1 MEGDEDRK
9 KHRQNQEREVLNMTN
24 YEANKETIELIT
36 LASGNWGANSDNE
49 VFRCHGGINSECVR
63 CQFNRG
69 DAYAERACVTHKL
82 NWLKEE
88 HSNVDWSKVETDT
101 LILVSN
107 DGNTWA
113 YRYFAGTFFGRL
125 YTFPFDNK
133 SDNERQMNLIEWK
146 FGKLIEEEED
156 DWD

>member
-1 MEGDEDRK
+1 MAK
-9 KHRQNQEREVLNMTN
+9 KITN
-24 YEANKETIELIT
+24 YENNREIIDLYAAAQVQWGIDAMSGEITPCCKIPACNSLCEFKGGENCELKRMEWM
-36 LASGNWGANSDNE
+36 L
-49 VFRCHGGINSECVR
+49 
-63 CQFNRG
+63 Q
-69 DAYAERACVTHKL
+69 
-82 NWLKEE
+82 E
-88 HSNVDWSKVETDT
+88 HVDVDWSKVETDT

>member
-1 MEGDEDRK
+1 
-9 KHRQNQEREVLNMTN
+9 MTN

-36 LASGNWGANSDNE
+36 LASGNWGADSNNN
-49 VFRCHGGINSECVR
+49 VFRCHCGDIKMECDK
-63 CQFNRG
+63 CKFYRG
-69 DAYAERACVTHKL
+69 DTFPVQSCVTYKL
-82 NWLKEE
+82 IWLKEE
-88 HSNVDWSKVETDT
+88 HSNVDWNKVETDT

-146 FGKLIEEEED
+146 FGKLIEEEEED
-156 DWD
+156 